1 MLINKP
7 KYNSGDIISIKIS
20 NGDEIVAKFVEETD
34 TGFMIKKPMTVV
46 PTQNGIVLMPSLI
59 TSESELPMPIN
70 FQHMMLHGSAIK
82 EMSDHYIKKTTG
94 IQLATAGSLGS

>member
-1 MLINKP
+1 MLVNKS

-34 TGFMIKKPMTVV
+34 TGFMIKKPMVV
-46 PTQNGIVLMPSLI
+46 VTTQKGIVLMPALI
-59 TSESELPMPIN
+59 TSDSELSMPIN
-70 FQHMMLHGSAIK
+70 FQHIMLHGLAIK

-94 IQLATAGSLGS
+94 IQLAIAGSLSV